1 MKKYRIV
8 PLPIGTLEVDKSFM
22 MYFTDPGV
30 PITIPTISFFIEG
43 GEKNVLV
50 DTGASAEIMKKH
62 WPGPVSDVQSFEE
75 ALAKLSLK
83 PEDIDIVIQTHLHF
97 DHAGNITKCKNA
109 KVIIQEEELRF
120 ALSPHPLFAPNY
132 DLELMQGVNFHPV
145 KGDTEI
151 ADGIKVMLTPGHSPG
166 TQSVV
171 VETTKGTAIIIGFC
185 CIQQNF
191 EIEPEL
197 KDMIP
202 SWLVLTPGIHTDSL
216 AAFDSALKI
225 KGMADLLVPCHEPS
239 LMQMNAIP

>member
-22 MYFTDPGV
+22 TYFTDPGV

-43 GEKNVLV
+43 GEKNILV
-50 DTGASAEIMKKH
+50 DTGASAEIIKKH

-75 ALAKLSLK
+75 ALAKLDRK
-83 PEDIDIVIQTHLHF
+83 PEDIDIIIQTHLHF
-97 DHAGNITKCKNA
+97 YHAGNNSKCKNA

-120 ALSPHPLFAPNY
+120 ALAPHPLFAPNY
-132 DLELMQGVNFHPV
+132 DLELIKGVSFYPV

-151 ADGIKVMLTPGHSPG
+151 VDGIKVISTPGHSPG
-166 TQSVV
+166 TQSVA
-171 VETTKGTAIIIGFC
+171 VETAEGTAIITGFC
-185 CIQQNF
+185 CIQKNF

-197 KDMIP
+197 QEMIP

-216 AAFDSALKI
+216 AAFDSAHKI
-225 KGMADLLVPCHEPS
+225 KGMADILIPCHEPS

>member
-8 PLPIGTLEVDKSFM
+8 PLPIGTLEVDKSCM

-43 GEKNVLV
+43 GEKNILV
-50 DTGASAEIMKKH
+50 DTGASAEVMKKH
-62 WPGPVSDVQSFEE
+62 WAGPVSDVQSFEG

-83 PEDIDIVIQTHLHF
+83 PADIDIIIQTHLHF
-97 DHAGNITKCKNA
+97 DHAGNNTKCKNA

-120 ALSPHPLFAPNY
+120 ALAPHPLFAPNY
-132 DLELMQGVNFHPV
+132 DLELIKGVSFYPV

-151 ADGIKVMLTPGHSPG
+151 VDGIKVISTPGHSPG
-166 TQSVV
+166 TQCVA
-171 VETTKGTAIIIGFC
+171 VETTKGIAIIVGFC

-197 KDMIP
+197 QDMIP